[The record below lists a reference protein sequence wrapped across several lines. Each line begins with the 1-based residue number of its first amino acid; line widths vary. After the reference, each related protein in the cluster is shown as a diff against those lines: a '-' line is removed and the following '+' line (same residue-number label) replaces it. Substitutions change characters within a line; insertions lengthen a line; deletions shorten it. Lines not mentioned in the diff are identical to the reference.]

1 MSARFQIDYKD
12 VDRLLQKISQLGDQ
26 AEKTINEVLHTF
38 GVKKVVR
45 DITKE
50 MPISKRQKRHA
61 KLSTWSRAEEGNLE
75 FVVKAAGGAANKRGS
90 FGYLV
95 FPNEGRGPSN
105 PLEQRFME
113 TGLYRA
119 TNPVL
124 DELGRAIEE
133 RITKEL

>member
-1 MSARFQIDYKD
+1 MTVRFQIDYRD
-12 VDRLLQKISQLGDQ
+12 VDLLLQRVSHLGDK
-26 AEKTINEVLHTF
+26 AEKTINEVLHGF

-50 MPISKRQKRHA
+50 MPISKPQKRHA
-61 KLSTWSRAEEGNLE
+61 KLSNWSKIEDGNLE

-124 DELGRAIEE
+124 DELSRTIEE
-133 RITKEL
+133 RITREL

>member
-1 MSARFQIDYKD
+1 MTVRFQIDYQD
-12 VDRLLQKISQLGDQ
+12 IDRLLQRVSHLGDK

-61 KLSTWSRAEEGNLE
+61 KLSTWSKIEAGNLE
-75 FVVKAAGGAANKRGS
+75 FVVKAAGGAANKPGS
-90 FGYLV
+90 FGYIV

-113 TGLYRA
+113 TGLYKA
-119 TNPVL
+119 TNPIM
-124 DELGRAIEE
+124 DELSKTIEE

>member
-1 MSARFQIDYKD
+1 M
-12 VDRLLQKISQLGDQ
+12 SQLGDQ

-75 FVVKAAGGAANKRGS
+75 FVVEAAGGAANKRGS

-133 RITKEL
+133 QITKEL